1 MLVDD
6 HAFYRSAMA
15 HELNREPDLSVV
27 AEASSVTEARTILNE
42 LGCAIDFAVLD
53 LHLPD
58 GSGIDVIRHLQASC
72 PASKALVVA
81 GTLEHQDKARALEA
95 GAIGYLSKRAAL
107 PELIAL
113 IRRGASG
120 ESLVEPSEM
129 LDVLRGIRQDRQP
142 ASQSETTQDLLTERE
157 RQVLA
162 AMADGLT
169 DREMARHFQV
179 SPATV
184 HSHVTNVLGKL
195 GVHSRSQAIVAGVRA
210 RLIQID

>member
-72 PASKALVVA
+72 PASKVLVVA

-129 LDVLRGIRQDRQP
+129 LDVLRSIRQDRQP
-142 ASQSETTQDLLTERE
+142 ASPTQDLLTERE

>member
-129 LDVLRGIRQDRQP
+129 LDVLRSIRQDRQP
-142 ASQSETTQDLLTERE
+142 ASPTQDLLTERE